1 MPERPSGGA
10 AGAQLLQSTFDL
22 LDRVAQIGGT
32 RERLALSLRLDDW
45 LDYDDAIVLPGGGS
59 YPERGFGVAER
70 PDARLY
76 LLPGGNVLVIPADP
90 AVPPAVLPLVD
101 AELDLSDLAVRLR
114 SAAVLHF
121 LGGIPLAAQSG
132 PLVPRTVAELLMVAE
147 RSGPSG
153 RATIL
158 QMLADAMR
166 PGDGW
171 NEAAARLKAGF
182 EHGLG
187 DRAPAVRA
195 VSAAA
200 LVRMAAGLGP
210 VPPGNPLR
218 SLGVLFTVPH
228 ADVHAAALAALRDLP
243 QPAFDLVIPTITP
256 LVQAAMAAPDP
267 EVRRLAGDVQLR
279 IGGAS
284 GAETLAADLDAVGA
298 RRLAALRQLAGTR
311 DQPLD
316 AFLPKVLD
324 ATEDPDP
331 AVREAALAVL
341 AARLDGEPTA
351 ARRRILISLLGN
363 PDPRLVQTAID
374 VIAVHAAAGAADPLD
389 PRSDPELMHRIRTAL
404 DGPEDSRA
412 AAARLW
418 LRLHDTAFAEETAA
432 ATETLL
438 RHPDPVVR
446 QAALRHLAEQPAES
460 IRVPVREALLRLLVE
475 RLRDPEP
482 SLRLEAARAI
492 LGQRYPSADSIVGQ
506 LALDADPGVRHAIL
520 ALLRRAGDPAAL
532 EQATQTA
539 GRVDTLFDGLSEI
552 EPADGG
558 PADTL
563 TAGHDWAGALEAV
576 AALSSTWV
584 VDLLIALLREIPA
597 EAADPWRRKA
607 TAAIDAVLTQRAEAD
622 GDLLLVCRRLIEP
635 PQPAPA
641 HAARLAGYGAAQ
653 DPRAL
658 DFLWLLYRSTRGP
671 GSEAARRVLAELVGL
686 PKAPAVEAE
695 ILRLRA
701 EIDDPA
707 DKALLGRLLGYPG

>member
-1 MPERPSGGA
+1 VPERPSGAA

-22 LDRVAQIGGT
+22 LDRVAQVGGT

-45 LDYDDAIVLPGGGS
+45 LTYDAVIALPGGGA
-59 YPERGFGVAER
+59 YPEHGFDAEGR

-76 LLPGGNVLVIPADP
+76 LLPGGNVLTVPADP
-90 AVPPAVLPLVD
+90 AAPPTVLPLID
-101 AELDLSDLAVRLR
+101 ADLDLNQLAGRLR
-114 SAAVLHF
+114 TAAVLHF
-121 LGGIPLAAQSG
+121 LGGIPLAVQSG

-147 RSGPSG
+147 RSGAPG
-153 RATIL
+153 RASIL
-158 QMLADAMR
+158 RMLADAMR
-166 PGDGW
+166 PADGW

-195 VSAAA
+195 VSATG

-218 SLGVLFTVPH
+218 SLNVLFTVPH
-228 ADVHAAALAALRDLP
+228 ADVHAAALAELRNLP
-243 QPAFDLVIPTITP
+243 QPAFEPVVPTITP

-279 IGGAS
+279 IGGGG
-284 GAETLAADLDAVGA
+284 GADALAADLDAGGT
-298 RRLAALRQLAGTR
+298 RRLAALGQLAGTR

-324 ATEDPDP
+324 ATEDSD
-331 AVREAALAVL
+331 ARIREAALAVL
-341 AARLDGEPTA
+341 AARLDGEPLA

-363 PDPRLVQTAID
+363 TDPRLVHTAID

-389 PRSDPELMHRIRTAL
+389 PRGDPELVTHIRAAL

-418 LRLHDTAFAEETAA
+418 LHLHDAASVEETAGA
-432 ATETLL
+432 SETLL
-438 RHPDPVVR
+438 RHTDPVVR
-446 QAALRHLAEQPAES
+446 QAALRHLAEQPAEG

-492 LGQRYPSADSIVGQ
+492 LGQRYPSAGSIVGQ
-506 LALDADPGVRHAIL
+506 LALEADPGVRHAIL
-520 ALLRRAGDPAAL
+520 GLLRRADDPAAL
-532 EQATQTA
+532 ESATRTA
-539 GRVDTLFDGLSEI
+539 GRVDTLFAGLDD
-552 EPADGG
+552 ADLS
-558 PADTL
+558 DTG
-563 TAGHDWAGALEAV
+563 ASRGSWAGALEGI

-584 VDLLIALLREIPA
+584 IDLLIALLREIPA
-597 EAADPWRRKA
+597 EAADPWRREA
-607 TAAIDAVLTQRAEAD
+607 IAAIDAVLARRVEAD
-622 GDLLLVCRRLIEP
+622 GDLLLICRRLIEP

-641 HAARLAGYGAAQ
+641 HAARLAGTGAAQ

-658 DFLWLLYRSTRGP
+658 DFLWLLYRGTRGP
-671 GSEAARRVLAELVGL
+671 GSEAARRVLAELVPL

-695 ILRLRA
+695 IMRLRS

-707 DKALLGRLLGYPG
+707 DKTLLARLLGYPG